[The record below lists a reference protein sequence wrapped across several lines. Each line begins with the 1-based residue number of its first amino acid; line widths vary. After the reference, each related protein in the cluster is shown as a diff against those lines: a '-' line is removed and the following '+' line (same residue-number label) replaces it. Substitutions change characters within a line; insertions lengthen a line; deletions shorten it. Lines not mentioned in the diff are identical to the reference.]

1 MRVTVVHN
9 AVADEG
15 PADELDVLV
24 QANAVGEA
32 LRALGHE
39 VDTLP
44 AGLELGQLQDRL
56 EAQQPD
62 LVFNGLYSE
71 FGIAVFQ
78 PTQVQT
84 LAL

>member
-39 VDTLP
+39 VETLP
-44 AGLELGQLQDRL
+44 ATAWKMLTTSPG
-56 EAQQPD
+56 
-62 LVFNGLYSE
+62 
-71 FGIAVFQ
+71 
-78 PTQVQT
+78 
-84 LAL
+84 